1 MAEYEYGWER
11 YDLDSLAADELS
23 QLPYEPGFGSIKI
36 SDDNGSSTLT
46 TLNDFRGAN
55 LESDW
60 EIDDFDDDF
69 DEDFPRVAAAAAVVA
84 KGRRRLD
91 RR

>member
-1 MAEYEYGWER
+1 MTAR
-11 YDLDSLAADELS
+11 SRQTSRPRDDDDDDRVLVCVPVLD
-23 QLPYEPGFGSIKI
+23 
-36 SDDNGSSTLT
+36 
-46 TLNDFRGAN
+46 
-55 LESDW
+55 
-60 EIDDFDDDF
+60 DDFDDDF